1 MLWSMPGM
9 GRGLICGRLV
19 DALSSGDLKVANRM
33 IV

>member
-1 MLWSMPGM
+1 MFWSMPGM

-19 DALSSGDLKVANRM
+19 EALSSEDLKVANSV